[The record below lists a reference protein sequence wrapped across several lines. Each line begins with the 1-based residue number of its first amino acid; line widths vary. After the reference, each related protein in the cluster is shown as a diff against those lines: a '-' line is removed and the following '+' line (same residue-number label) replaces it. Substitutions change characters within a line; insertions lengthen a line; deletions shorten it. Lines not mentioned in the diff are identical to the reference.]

1 MTDFGLL
8 DVAARG
14 MSAQRTLLDIDA
26 RNVAAAQAAQPG
38 HPYQRLVARFVAGP
52 EARSVAGSEARF
64 VAGPE
69 ARFVAAA
76 ASEADTFDAPDPD
89 GEGEDDTANPIAVT
103 SETGTGD
110 ALTELIATLDAQ
122 RAYEANASIFD
133 IGKRLAERTLDIER

>member
-14 MSAQRTLLDIDA
+14 MSAQRTMLDLDA
-26 RNVAAAQAAQPG
+26 RNVAAAQAATPG
-38 HPYQRLVARFVAGP
+38 HPYERLVARYL
-52 EARSVAGSEARF
+52 
-64 VAGPE
+64 
-69 ARFVAAA
+69 AAPA
-76 ASEADTFDAPDPD
+76 ADAVDAIPDPTGDDEDAADD
-89 GEGEDDTANPIAVT
+89 GVRITRE
-103 SETGTGD
+103 SGTGD